1 MTEDQLQSQCVQLA
15 RNYYD
20 CLIFSIPN
28 GAYTGAKE
36 ASKLKATGLLAGIP
50 DLQLIYAPINKHTE
64 QAISNSNTLNSE
76 ESNGVAVFIELK
88 TATGK
93 LSPQQV
99 LIHSKLAQYNI
110 PVYTIRS
117 LEEFKEL
124 LERLQVPIKLILN

>member
-36 ASKLKATGLLAGIP
+36 ASKLKATGLLSGVP
-50 DLQLIYAPINKHTE
+50 DLQLIYKPINSSELIYAPNNK
-64 QAISNSNTLNSE
+64 QAISSTNTT
-76 ESNGVAVFIELK
+76 FIELK

-124 LERLQVPIKLILN
+124 LEKLQVPLRVVLN

>member
-36 ASKLKATGLLAGIP
+36 ASKLKATGLLSGVP
-50 DLQLIYAPINKHTE
+50 DLELIYKPINSSELIYASGT
-64 QAISNSNTLNSE
+64 T
-76 ESNGVAVFIELK
+76 FIELK

-110 PVYTIRS
+110 PVYIIRS

-124 LERLQVPIKLILN
+124 LERLQVPMKVMLN